1 MAPITNA
8 LPGPL
13 QWLGIAKETTPGTP
27 VVPSYFLSP
36 KTITAKDDPKKVDI
50 DALRGSMGT
59 IFNVIP
65 TIIVGSVESDGY
77 FYPDT
82 DGFALAGILGDIVES
97 GTAAPYTHTFS
108 LLNSTPGQPHAYTLT
123 HYWGATESRQRA
135 FGIWDSVDLKFTAS
149 GILMCTASATTF
161 GSTQV
166 AAVTPSVTAA
176 TPMPAWLGTATLGG
190 TANYDIFDGQ
200 LTIKREATPIEVLNG
215 TQIPGSIFG
224 GTVTVTG
231 KLSFVVDPADTI
243 QVQFLNDTQQS
254 LTLNFT
260 QGGTGATEES
270 LNLQMSLVDMK
281 TYQLKEEKS
290 YMAADVD
297 ITCILNA
304 TDAGASGGES
314 PLKVTLVNAIP
325 AGVY

>member
-1 MAPITNA
+1 MPTTNA

-13 QWLGIAKETTPGTP
+13 QWLGIAKEVTPGTP
-27 VVPSYFLSP
+27 VTPAYFMSP

-59 IFNVIP
+59 VFNVIP

-82 DGFALAGILGDIVES
+82 DGFPLAGILGDIVETGS
-97 GTAAPYTHTFS
+97 AAPYTHTFS
-108 LLNSTPGQPHAYTLT
+108 LLNSAPGQPHAYTLT
-123 HYWGATESRQRA
+123 HSWGATEARQRA
-135 FGIWDSVDLKFTAS
+135 FGIWDSVNLKFTAS
-149 GILMCTASATTF
+149 GVLMSTSSATTF
-161 GSTQV
+161 GSVQV
-166 AAVTPSVTAA
+166 ATVIPVISAA
-176 TPMPAWLGTATLGG
+176 SPIAAWLGTATIGG
-190 TANYDIFDGQ
+190 TAEYTVFDGN

-215 TQIPGSIFG
+215 TQTPGSIFG

-231 KLSFVVDPADTI
+231 KLSFVVDAADTV

-254 LTLNFT
+254 LVLNFT
-260 QGGTGATEES
+260 QGTGATEES
-270 LNLQMSLVDMK
+270 LNLQMTLVDFK

-290 YMAADVD
+290 FMAADVD
-297 ITCILNA
+297 FTAILNS

-314 PLKVTLVNAIP
+314 PIQATLINAIP
-325 AGVY
+325 TGVY

>member
-1 MAPITNA
+1 MAITDA
-8 LPGPL
+8 LAGPL
-13 QWLGIAKETTPGTP
+13 QWLGIAKEVTSGTP
-27 VVPSYFLSP
+27 VTPAYFMSP

-50 DALRGSMGT
+50 EALRGSMGT

-82 DGFALAGILGDIVES
+82 DGFPLAGIMGDITET

-108 LLNSTPGQPHAYTLT
+108 LLNSAPGQPHSYTLT
-123 HYWGATESRQRA
+123 HSWGATEARQRA
-135 FGIWDSVDLKFTAS
+135 FGIWDSVDLKFTSS
-149 GILMCTASATTF
+149 GILMATASATTF

-166 AAVTPSVTAA
+166 AEVTPTVSAA
-176 TPMPAWLGTATLGG
+176 TPMPAWLGTVTIGG
-190 TANYDIFDGQ
+190 TAVSTVFDGS
-200 LTIKREATPIEVLNG
+200 LTIKRDVTPIEVLNG

-224 GTVTVTG
+224 GTVTVSG
-231 KLSFVVDPADTI
+231 KLSFIVDAADTV

-254 LTLNFT
+254 LVLNFT
-260 QGGTGATEES
+260 QGTGATEES
-270 LNLQMSLVDMK
+270 LNLQMSLVDWK

-297 ITCILNA
+297 FTAILNA

-314 PLKVTLVNAIP
+314 PIKVTLINAIP
-325 AGVY
+325 TGVY